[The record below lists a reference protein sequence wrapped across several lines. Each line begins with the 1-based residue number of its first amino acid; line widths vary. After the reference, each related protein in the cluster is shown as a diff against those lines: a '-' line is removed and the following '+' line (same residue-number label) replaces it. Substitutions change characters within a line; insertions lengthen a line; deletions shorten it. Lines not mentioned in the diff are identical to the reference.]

1 VDKPAAGGGDPDI
14 RFLDPAEVEALVRAT
29 PDDTLGPTEAVL
41 YLAAAMTGLRQGEL
55 IALRWRDVDWLAG
68 RIRVRQ
74 NYVRGEFGTPKS
86 KRSSRSVPLVDRL
99 GGELERHYQRSAYQH
114 DDDLVFAHPL
124 DRSKVLKRFK
134 DCCDRAKVPAG
145 PVPRPAPHLRHPR
158 GRGGGGRC
166 GRCRSGW
173 GTATWPRRWSTRT
186 TSQAPRRASW
196 PSGRSSGGTIWG
208 QSERNRAQLRA
219 TVRHESRRI
228 ASAAPRS
235 SRLWSRRSG
244 VSSPLAHP

>member
-208 QSERNRAQLRA
+208 
-219 TVRHESRRI
+219 TI
-228 ASAAPRS
+228 
-235 SRLWSRRSG
+235 
-244 VSSPLAHP
+244 